1 MTITTPQIIYKLGDI
16 PGFKNMI
23 LNRKQDFLKNYDRTL
38 KFNTLSYTTKNN
50 NKYRILRYD
59 KEFLCS
65 DIIQTVGL
73 LRSVIIDSTNEVV
86 SFAPPKSFQYD
97 TFIKNNPEK
106 TDYIVAEEFIE
117 GVMINVFWDKTS
129 GLSGSWEFAT
139 RNTVGGEV
147 YFYKTHKN
155 SKTFREMFLEAMQ
168 NNNFD
173 LNMLNPAYCYSFVL
187 QHPDNCIV
195 TPFKSV
201 QLYLVEVYEI
211 INTSD
216 GSVNIFVHDLNIVKA
231 CASWNNVGIKF
242 PKVYDSWNAYDE
254 LKTEYASMNTE
265 YDILGVVIK
274 NKKTN
279 ERCKLRNPVYE
290 YVRQLKEDKPKIQYQ
305 YLALR
310 KKGKVGEFL
319 KHYPEVKKEFS
330 YFRDNLHEFT
340 NILHQNYLSCYI
352 KKEKMLNEFQD
363 HFRTHMTQLHKLYM
377 DVLRLKKECIN
388 NTVVIKYVN
397 NLPTS
402 TLMYS
407 LNACLRKRR
416 IDFIK
421 VECTMD

>member
-1 MTITTPQIIYKLGDI
+1 MIITTPQITFKLGEI

-23 LNRKQDFLKNYDRTL
+23 LNREEDLLTKNSRTL
-38 KFNTLSYTTKNN
+38 KFNAVTYTTKNN

-59 KEFLCS
+59 KDFLCS
-65 DIIQTVGL
+65 DIIHTVGL
-73 LRSVIIDSTNEVV
+73 LRSLVIDSTNEVV
-86 SFAPPKSFQYD
+86 SFSPPKSFQYD
-97 TFIKNNPEK
+97 AFINNNPEK
-106 TDYIVAEEFIE
+106 TEYIIAEELVE
-117 GVMINVFWDKTS
+117 GFMINVFWDKTS

-147 YFYKTHKN
+147 CFFKANKN

-195 TPFKSV
+195 FPFKNV

-211 INTSD
+211 VNTSD
-216 GSVNIFVHDLNIVKA
+216 GSVNIFTHDLNIVKE
-231 CASWNNVGIKF
+231 CAVWNNVGVKF
-242 PKVYDSWNAYDE
+242 PKVYDSWNTYED
-254 LKTEYASMNTE
+254 LKTEYGSMNSA

-290 YVRQLKEDKPKIQYQ
+290 YIKHLKGEQPKTQYQ

-310 KKGKVGEFL
+310 KNGKVGEFL
-319 KHYPEVKKEFS
+319 KQYPEHKKDFS

-352 KKEKMLNEFQD
+352 KKEKPLKEFQD
-363 HFRTHMTQLHKLYM
+363 HFRRHIIDLHKLYM
-377 DVLRLKKECIN
+377 DSLRLKKLCVN

-416 IDFIK
+416 VDFIK
-421 VECTMD
+421 VDCTVD